1 MLASQIEV
9 RKLSI
14 LLDQPASA
22 LADLT
27 AYPPEA
33 LRQLRHLCEEKCF
46 ASDRSRFHR
55 WAQWTSLV
63 PPPLMAALA
72 RRAGPL
78 LTARIATEMP
88 SHRGAAIARRLP
100 APFLARVCQHLDPQ
114 RSRELIREL
123 PPTLLVDTALTLID
137 EGAFMLLGRVAD
149 ALDDDATRAVM
160 DAVADDGHLLRIALF
175 MESRT
180 RLDHLVRLLPRERL
194 ARAVL
199 LATDPDNDL
208 MLEVIALLGNLGYEL
223 KHQLG
228 DLVANQPATVLDRI
242 IQVAEAHRLWPD
254 LIPVIAELSPA
265 TQQRLLELPV
275 LQQQPEILGHIIA
288 AADQHGLWSR
298 LLPLVAMMGPALLR
312 EVGNQA
318 AILDRAAIS
327 RAMEAALTTE
337 QWPSLVRVAQHLPEP
352 RQQDIAHIIDDYG
365 KVDPALRQR
374 LVTLTENN
382 GLQALFA

>member
-9 RKLSI
+9 RKLAA
-14 LLDQPASA
+14 LLDQSTSS

-27 AYPPEA
+27 VYPPEA

-46 ASDRSRFHR
+46 ATDRDRFRR
-55 WAQWTSLV
+55 WAQWTSLL
-63 PPPLMAALA
+63 PPPLMAFLA

-78 LTARIATEMP
+78 LTARLATEMP
-88 SHRGAAIARRLP
+88 SHRGATIARRLP

-114 RSRELIREL
+114 RSRELIRQL
-123 PPTLLVDTALTLID
+123 PPALLVDTALTLID

-149 ALDDDATRAVM
+149 ALDDEATRAVM
-160 DAVADDGHLLRIALF
+160 DAVDDDGHLLRIALF

-194 ARAVL
+194 LQAVL
-199 LATDPDNDL
+199 LATDPHNDL

-228 DLVANQPATVLDRI
+228 DLAASQPATVLERI
-242 IQVAEAHRLWPD
+242 IQVAEEHQLWPD

-275 LQQQPEILGHIIA
+275 LQQQPEILGHIIT
-288 AADQHGLWSR
+288 AADSHGLWSR
-298 LLPLVAMMGPALLR
+298 LLPLVAMMEPALLR

-318 AILDRAAIS
+318 AILDRAAIG

-337 QWPSLVRVAQHLPEP
+337 QWPALVRVAQHLPEQ
-352 RQQDIAHIIDDYG
+352 RQQDIAGIIDDYG

-374 LVTLTENN
+374 LVTLAENN
-382 GLQALFA
+382 GLQALFT

>member
-9 RKLSI
+9 RKLAA
-14 LLDQPASA
+14 LLDQSTSS

-27 AYPPEA
+27 VYPPEA

-46 ASDRSRFHR
+46 ATDQDRFRR
-55 WAQWTSLV
+55 WAQWTSLL
-63 PPPLMAALA
+63 PPPLMAFLA

-78 LTARIATEMP
+78 LTARLATEMP
-88 SHRGAAIARRLP
+88 SHRGATIARRLP

-114 RSRELIREL
+114 RSRELIRQL

-149 ALDDDATRAVM
+149 ALDDEATQAVM
-160 DAVADDGHLLRIALF
+160 DAVEDDGHLLRIALF

-194 ARAVL
+194 LQAVL
-199 LATDPDNDL
+199 LATDPHNDL

-228 DLVANQPATVLDRI
+228 DLAASQPATVLERI
-242 IQVAEAHRLWPD
+242 IQVAEEHQLWPD

-275 LQQQPEILGHIIA
+275 LQQQPEVLAHIIT

-298 LLPLVAMMGPALLR
+298 LLPLVAMMAPALLR

-318 AILDRAAIS
+318 AILDRDAIA

-337 QWPSLVRVAQHLPEP
+337 QWPALVRVAQHLPEP

-374 LVTLTENN
+374 LVTLAENN

>member
-9 RKLSI
+9 RKLAA
-14 LLDQPASA
+14 LLDQPESA
-22 LADLT
+22 LTDLT
-27 AYPPEA
+27 VYPPEA

-46 ASDRSRFHR
+46 AAGRGRFRR
-55 WAQWTSLV
+55 WARLTVLL
-63 PPPLMAALA
+63 PPPLMAPLA

-78 LTARIATEMP
+78 LTALIATEMP
-88 SHRGAAIARRLP
+88 SYRGAAIARRLSST
-100 APFLARVCQHLDPQ
+100 FLAQVCQHLNPQ
-114 RSRELIREL
+114 RSRELIRQL
-123 PPTLLVDTALTLID
+123 PPALLVDTALTMID

-149 ALDDDATRAVM
+149 ALDDDTTRAVM
-160 DAVADDGHLLRIALF
+160 DAVDNDGHLLRIALF

-194 ARAVL
+194 VKAVL

-228 DLVANQPATVLDRI
+228 DLAASQPATVLDRI
-242 IQVAEAHRLWPD
+242 IQVAEEHQLWPD

-275 LQQQPEILGHIIA
+275 LQQQPEILGHIIT

-298 LLPLVAMMGPALLR
+298 LLPLVGMMEPALLR
-312 EVGNQA
+312 QVGRQA
-318 AILDRAAIS
+318 ALLDRQAIG

-337 QWPSLVRVAQHLPEP
+337 QWQALVKVAQHLPAH
-352 RQQDIAHIIDDYG
+352 RQRDIADFIDGYG

-374 LVTLTENN
+374 LVTLAENN

>member
-9 RKLSI
+9 RKLST
-14 LLDQPASA
+14 LLDQPASS

-55 WAQWTSLV
+55 WAQWSSLV
-63 PPPLMAALA
+63 PPPLMAVLA

-100 APFLARVCQHLDPQ
+100 APFLAKVCQHLDPQ

-137 EGAFMLLGRVAD
+137 DGAFMLLGRVAD
-149 ALDDDATRAVM
+149 ALEDDATRAVM
-160 DAVADDGHLLRIALF
+160 DAVVEDGNLLRIALF

-228 DLVANQPATVLDRI
+228 DLVANQPATVLARI
-242 IQVAEAHRLWPD
+242 IQVAEQHQLWPD
-254 LIPVIAELSPA
+254 LVPVIAELSPA

-275 LQQQPEILGHIIA
+275 LRQQPEILGHIIT
-288 AADQHGLWSR
+288 AADRHGLWSR
-298 LLPLVAMMGPALLR
+298 LLPLVGMMDPGLLQ

-318 AILDRAAIS
+318 AMLDRAAIE

-337 QWPSLVRVAQHLPEP
+337 QWHALVRVAQYLPAQ
-352 RQQDIAHIIDDYG
+352 RQQDIAEIIDAYG

-374 LVTLTENN
+374 LVTLAKEN

>member
-1 MLASQIEV
+1 MLASLIEV
-9 RKLSI
+9 RKLAA
-14 LLDQPASA
+14 LLEQPASE
-22 LADLT
+22 LDDLT
-27 AYPPEA
+27 PYPPEA
-33 LRQLRHLCEEKCF
+33 LRQLRHLCEETCL
-46 ASDRSRFHR
+46 ADDRARFQR
-55 WAQWTSLV
+55 WAQLAAWL
-63 PPPLMAALA
+63 PPALTAPLA

-100 APFLARVCQHLDPQ
+100 VSFLTRVCQHLDPQ
-114 RSRELIREL
+114 RSRELIRHL
-123 PPTLLVDTALTLID
+123 PPPLLVETALTLIR

-149 ALDDDATRAVM
+149 ALDDATTRAIM
-160 DAVADDGHLLRIALF
+160 EAVDNDSHLLRIALY

-194 ARAVL
+194 MQAVL
-199 LATDPDNDL
+199 LATDPANDL
-208 MLEVIALLGNLGYEL
+208 VLEVIALLGNLGYEL

-228 DLVANQPATVLDRI
+228 DLAASQPDAVLERI
-242 IQVAEAHRLWPD
+242 IQVTEAHQLWPD

-265 TQQRLLELPV
+265 TQQRLLALPA
-275 LQQQPEILGHIIA
+275 LQQQPAILGHIIT

-298 LLPLVAMMGPALLR
+298 LLPLVAMMGPALLQ

-318 AILDRAAIS
+318 AILDRHAIA

-337 QWPSLVRVAQHLPEP
+337 QWPALVRVAGHLPAQ
-352 RQQDIAHIIDDYG
+352 RQNDVAQIIDEYG

-374 LVTLTENN
+374 LATLAADN
-382 GLQALFA
+382 GLPTRVQ

>member
-9 RKLSI
+9 RKLAA
-14 LLDQPASA
+14 LLDQPASS

-27 AYPPEA
+27 AFPPEA
-33 LRQLRHLCEEKCF
+33 LRQLRHLCEEKCL
-46 ASDRSRFHR
+46 ATDRDRFSR
-55 WAQWTSLV
+55 WARLTSLL
-63 PPPLMAALA
+63 PSPLMAALA

-88 SHRGAAIARRLP
+88 SHRGAAIAQRLP

-114 RSRELIREL
+114 RSRELIRQL
-123 PPTLLVDTALTLID
+123 PPALLVDTAMTLID

-160 DAVADDGHLLRIALF
+160 DAVDNDGHLLRIALF

-194 ARAVL
+194 LQAVL
-199 LATDPDNDL
+199 LATDPHNDL

-228 DLVANQPATVLDRI
+228 DLAASQPVTVLERI
-242 IQVAEAHRLWPD
+242 IQVAEEHQLWPD

-275 LQQQPEILGHIIA
+275 LQQQPEILGHIIT
-288 AADQHGLWSR
+288 AADSHGLWSR
-298 LLPLVAMMGPALLR
+298 LLPLVAMMEPALLR

-318 AILDRAAIS
+318 AILDRAAIG

-337 QWPSLVRVAQHLPEP
+337 QWPALVRVAQHLPEQ
-352 RQQDIAHIIDDYG
+352 RQQDIAGIIDDYG

-374 LVTLTENN
+374 LVTLAENN
-382 GLQALFA
+382 DLQALFT

>member
-1 MLASQIEV
+1 MLTSQIEV
-9 RKLSI
+9 RKLSA
-14 LLDQPASA
+14 LLDQPASS

-46 ASDRSRFHR
+46 ASDRDRFHR
-55 WAQWTSLV
+55 WAQWTSLL

-88 SHRGAAIARRLP
+88 SHRGAAIARRLT

-114 RSRELIREL
+114 RSRELIRQL
-123 PPTLLVDTALTLID
+123 PPTLLVDTALTLI
-137 EGAFMLLGRVAD
+137 EAGAFMLLGRVAD

-228 DLVANQPATVLDRI
+228 DLVANQPAAVLKRI
-242 IQVAEAHRLWPD
+242 IQVAEQHQLWPD
-254 LIPVIAELSPA
+254 LVPVIAELSSA
-265 TQQRLLELPV
+265 TQQRLLELPI
-275 LQQQPEILGHIIA
+275 LQQQPEILGHIIT
-288 AADQHGLWSR
+288 AADHHGLWSR
-298 LLPLVAMMGPALLR
+298 LLPLVGMMNPVLLQ
-312 EVGNQA
+312 EVGRQA
-318 AILDRAAIS
+318 AMLDRAAIE

-337 QWPSLVRVAQHLPEP
+337 QWHALVRVAHHLPAQ
-352 RQQDIAHIIDDYG
+352 RQQDIAEIIDAYG

-374 LVTLTENN
+374 LVTLANDN